1 MTPTGRPRKIRDVQ
15 TFSAELPASDLR
27 ELRAIA
33 EKDGVSVSTLLR
45 QAIRGVSRAP
55 AEQLMAS
62 FEFTTRE
69 SSEQERHDAESM
81 LDPTASETKSLCGQ
95 SGPRGEGSCIFGA
108 GHEGLHRD
116 SSGKEWR

>member
-45 QAIRGVSRAP
+45 QAIRAFLVRRRTIDGVIRIHDA
-55 AEQLMAS
+55 
-62 FEFTTRE
+62 E

-116 SSGKEWR
+116 GNGKEWR